1 MLSQEDLGELSGP
14 LSISVATRNADL
26 KPHFA
31 RAFGVRL
38 NEEQTRMTVLVPKVV
53 VESCLND
60 IQDNGWIA
68 TTVAHMS
75 SFKTRQF
82 KGRVQQIDECSDEDY
97 DLMQKIR
104 EAGSETSRMFFG
116 PNAGEGWGKYILKPA
131 VAITFELS
139 ELFEQSPGA
148 KAGEKLK

>member
-14 LSISVATRNADL
+14 LSISIATRDSDL
-26 KPHFA
+26 RPHFA
-31 RAFGVRL
+31 RGFGIRY
-38 NEEQTRMTVLVPKVV
+38 NEEKTEMTVLIPQVV
-53 VESCLND
+53 AEACLED
-60 IQDNGWIA
+60 IQDNGLIA

-82 KGRVQQIDECSDEDY
+82 KGRVKQINDCSDSDY
-97 DLMQKIR
+97 ELMRRTRQ
-104 EAGSETSRMFFG
+104 AGSDTSTLFFG
-116 PNAGEGWGKYILKPA
+116 PTAGEGWGKYILKPA
-131 VAITFELS
+131 VAITFEIS

>member
-1 MLSQEDLGELSGP
+1 MLSQEDLGEMNGP
-14 LSISVATRNADL
+14 LSISIATRNSNL

-31 RAFGVRL
+31 RAFGIRW
-38 NEEQTRMTVLVPKVV
+38 NEEQRLITVLVPKVV
-53 VESCLND
+53 AQTCLED
-60 IQDNGWIA
+60 IQDNGLIA

-82 KGRVQQIDECSDEDY
+82 KGTVQQINECSDADY
-97 DLMQKIR
+97 ELMQKIR
-104 EAGSETSRMFFG
+104 EAGSETSKMFFG